1 MTRPTQQPESHTAQ
15 LERESSGD
23 VRMLLV
29 LLVTLGIAG
38 ALSLNAVTET
48 RPLVDYSSVQPSP
61 KGYTWSTALFILP
74 CLVLG
79 AWLYRHPKLVVQR
92 RAVAYGLLVIVP
104 VWCALD
110 ILLGRTFF
118 VFPNRGSTM
127 EWYFWGWQPGSGWAR
142 EIPIEEFI
150 FYVGGVAAIQL
161 TYVWCSESW
170 LSLYRA
176 SDDDRR
182 ALSGSKLHQPHWSS
196 LLTGV
201 ALFAAAWAYKAL
213 VAQSAG
219 IPGYFGFLLLS
230 SVLPIFIFLNV
241 VRPLINWPA
250 FAVTMLLLVLVSL
263 LWEVTLGIP
272 YSYWGYQKSQ
282 MIGIFIRPWNDL
294 PVEEPLLWV
303 AAAWLNVIVYEV
315 IQLLLVTRRSL
326 WSLVTPH
333 RSAT

>member
-1 MTRPTQQPESHTAQ
+1 MTTPAEQEKHAAQ
-15 LERESSGD
+15 LERESRSD
-23 VRMLLV
+23 VRMLVV
-29 LLVTLGIAG
+29 LLVTLGVAS
-38 ALSLNAVTET
+38 ALSLNAVNEV
-48 RPLVDYSSVQPSP
+48 RPAADYLTHQPSP
-61 KGYTWSTALFILP
+61 RGYTWSTALFILP

-79 AWLYRHPKLVVQR
+79 AWLFRHPKLVLQR
-92 RAVAYGLLVIVP
+92 RAVTYGLLIIVP
-104 VWCALD
+104 IWCGLD

-118 VFPNRGSTM
+118 VFPNAGSTM
-127 EWYFWGWQPGSGWAR
+127 EWNFWGWKPGYGWDRA
-142 EIPIEEFI
+142 IPIEEFV
-150 FYVGGVAAIQL
+150 FYIGGVAAIQL

-170 LSLYRA
+170 LALYRA

-182 ALSGSKLHQPHWSS
+182 LLGGSTLHQPHWSS

-201 ALFAAAWAYKAL
+201 ALFVAAWAYKVL
-213 VAQSAG
+213 VANSTG

-250 FAVTMLLLVLVSL
+250 FAVTMLLLVFVSL
-263 LWEVTLGIP
+263 LWEVTLGLP
-272 YSYWGYQKSQ
+272 YGYWNYQPSQ
-282 MIGIFIRPWNDL
+282 MIGIFIKPWNNL

-333 RSAT
+333 RSVS

>member
-1 MTRPTQQPESHTAQ
+1 MTVPTEQSESHTTQ
-15 LERESSGD
+15 LERESRSD
-23 VRMLLV
+23 VRMLVV
-29 LLVTLGIAG
+29 LLVTLGVAG
-38 ALSLNAVTET
+38 ALSLNAVQVA
-48 RPLVDYSSVQPSP
+48 RPAVDHLHQQPSP
-61 KGYTWSTALFILP
+61 NGYTWSTALFILP

-92 RAVAYGLLVIVP
+92 RAVSFGLLAIVP

-118 VFPNRGSTM
+118 KFPNKGSTM
-127 EWYFWGWQPGSGWAR
+127 EWYFWGWKPGSGWAR

-150 FYVGGVAAIQL
+150 FYIGGVAAIQL

-170 LSLYRA
+170 LSRYRA

-182 ALSGSKLHQPHWSS
+182 LLGGSKLHQPHWSS

-201 ALFAAAWAYKAL
+201 ALFGAAWAYKVL
-213 VAQSAG
+213 VAHSTG

-250 FAVTMLLLVLVSL
+250 FAVTMLLLVFVSL

-272 YSYWGYQKSQ
+272 YGYWDYQQEQ
-282 MIGIFIRPWNDL
+282 MIGIFIRPWNNL

-326 WSLVTPH
+326 WSLVMPH